1 MTDRDRYLNNSHT
14 QSLDLTID
22 KPATYRI
29 KIKGDLTERWSDR
42 LGGMKISKQVR
53 DVGTIVTTL
62 EGPLRDQAALFGVLM
77 GLYDN
82 RLPLISAEYLETSE
96 EEQNSL
102 WE

>member
-1 MTDRDRYLNNSHT
+1 MIDQDRYLNNSHT

-29 KIKGDLTERWSDR
+29 KIKGDLVERWSDR
-42 LGGMKISKQVR
+42 LGGMVISKQVR
-53 DVGTIVTTL
+53 VVGTIVTTL

-82 RLPLISAEYLETSE
+82 RLPLLSVECLDINRSEY
-96 EEQNSL
+96 
-102 WE
+102 